1 MLNPVLMKDE
11 RRLVVDPL
19 YMVENP
25 YDVLGAA
32 SNQTFFNHS
41 GGFTGGATINY
52 GSRSQ
57 SSSIEASPVEPEL
70 AEIINKKRSL
80 ESGSMTSDFS
90 R

>member
-25 YDVLGAA
+25 YDLLGAA

-41 GGFTGGATINY
+41 GGATINY

-70 AEIINKKRSL
+70 AEIINKKSSL
-80 ESGSMTSDFS
+80 ESGSMASDFS